1 MANIKYVSSEGIE
14 FNLLDF
20 DYAKLYKADF
30 HNVSWI
36 PETISK
42 QYGTVINRWTKEP
55 QQFSCTFRFKG
66 SYEKRKT
73 QIDNFIFQTER
84 DIAKKTSGRIYWNEQ
99 YIDCFFNSHD
109 TKPVDDGINWTE
121 ISGSFYAPYPFWIL
135 EQTLI
140 IRPSEASTS
149 GLPENVK
156 GYPEER
162 EFVYGY
168 EYAYPYAKNA
178 IAIDVDS
185 PLESDFK
192 AIIYGPATTV
202 QFNIAGHNYEVNYP
216 LRYGQVMII
225 DSRDQTPTSKK
236 CYVISSNGSETNVFN
251 YRDPNS
257 LLFKKIPSGNVVFN
271 YSRNY
276 GIDLIIFQERSAPN

>member
-1 MANIKYVSSEGIE
+1 MANIKYVSSEGVE
-14 FNLLDF
+14 FNLLNF

-30 HNVSWI
+30 HNVSWQ

-42 QYGTVINRWTKEP
+42 QYGTVLNRWTKDA

-84 DIAKKTSGRIYWNEQ
+84 DIARKTPGRIYWNEQ

-109 TKPVDDGINWTE
+109 TAPVDDGQNWTE
-121 ISGSFYAPYPFWIL
+121 ITGTFYAPYPFWIL

-156 GYPEER
+156 GYPEDR

-168 EYAYPYAKNA
+168 EYAYPYARNA
-178 IAIDVDS
+178 IYIDVDS

-192 AIIYGPATTV
+192 AVIYGPATKA
-202 QFNIAGHNYEVNYP
+202 QFNIAGHNYEVDYP

-251 YRDPNS
+251 YRVPNS
-257 LLFKKIPSGNVVFN
+257 LLFKKIPSGNVVLN
-271 YSRNY
+271 YTRNF
-276 GIDLIIFQERSAPN
+276 GIDLTIFQERSAPN